1 MFDFEG
7 KSVCITGAASGIGRQ
22 TAIALAG
29 AGAQVIAA
37 DVDGDGLEETAACC
51 MSGTT
56 RSVVAD
62 AASDADV
69 TALVAAAQDWVGGLD
84 IFFANAG
91 ISGSLQAIDRV
102 GVDEIERV
110 IRVNLIGPIL
120 AVKHAGPAIARR
132 GGGAIILTASV
143 AGLKA
148 NTGPL
153 VYSATKAGVISI
165 AQSAAQEFAGTGV
178 RVNAVC
184 PGFIE
189 TGMTQFAFDRAR
201 AKGHGHKLGQLNP
214 ARRPGIPQDIAG
226 TVLFL
231 ASDAADYVN
240 GHALVVD
247 GGLTSAAPYA
257 PNNVVSIDPP

>member
-7 KSVCITGAASGIGRQ
+7 KTACVTGAASGIGRQ
-22 TAIALAG
+22 TAIAFSE
-29 AGAQVIAA
+29 AGAQVIVA
-37 DVDGDGLEETAACC
+37 DVNADGLEETVSCC
-51 MSGTT
+51 MTGSA

-62 AASDADV
+62 AGLEADV
-69 TALVAAAQDWVGGLD
+69 AALVAAAKNWHGGLD

-102 GVDEIERV
+102 EIDEIERV
-110 IRVNLIGPIL
+110 VRVNLIGPIL
-120 AVKHAGPAIARR
+120 AVKYAGPAIARR

-143 AGLKA
+143 AGLRA

-153 VYSATKAGVISI
+153 VYSATKAGVISV

-201 AKGHGHKLGQLNP
+201 AKGHGHKLGQYNP
-214 ARRPGIPQDIAG
+214 SRRPGIPRDIAG
-226 TVLFL
+226 AVLFL
-231 ASDAADYVN
+231 ASEAGDYVN

-257 PNNVVSIDPP
+257 PNNVLTIDPP